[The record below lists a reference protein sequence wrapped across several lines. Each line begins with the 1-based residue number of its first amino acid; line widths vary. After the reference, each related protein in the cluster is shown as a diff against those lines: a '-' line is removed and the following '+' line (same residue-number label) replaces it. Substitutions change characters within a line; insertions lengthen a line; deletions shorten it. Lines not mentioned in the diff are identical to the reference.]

1 MRTADLYRVVAA
13 RFLSR
18 TGSEAAFFV
27 GIWGKAAYTLNA
39 SATAM
44 AVIMFTMSVAS
55 ILGSILAGTLV
66 DRWGP
71 RRVLITFE
79 VLFVPAALAMAVA
92 DNLTTL
98 VVLVGVWAFAGAPVM
113 TAGASFAP
121 FLSADPRD
129 LKRINSRVEGAGS
142 LSFVVGPAAGAL
154 LAATVGVNWVFVLDA
169 VTSLAAVYAI
179 FGVRLAHPPEAAPQR
194 SRGTVGEFTAG
205 LQAVYRLRPLRLY
218 VLAGTLVWMAFGAFG
233 ALEPLFFRDVVGAS
247 VETLGYM
254 NSLFGVGFVIG
265 ASLLPRLPTQVLSA
279 RGLALLV
286 GLVGLGTVLYVGS
299 TDLWIIG
306 IGAVLWAMVIGVM
319 EPTLRTLIHRDTPHA
334 LVGRVIGTAEVH
346 RSAGELVP
354 LAFAP
359 ALAAAFGVQPVMIA
373 GGLLAAVFAVLMIP
387 EARAVDRLI
396 GRVGAGDGDVQGI
409 RMADEPISPN
419 R

>member
-1 MRTADLYRVVAA
+1 MRKADLYRVVAA

-39 SATAM
+39 SATSM
-44 AVIMFTMSVAS
+44 AVIMFAMSVAS

-92 DNLTTL
+92 DNLITL
-98 VVLVGVWAFAGAPVM
+98 VVLVGIWAFAGAPVM

-121 FLSADPRD
+121 FLSTDPGD
-129 LKRINSRVEGAGS
+129 LKRVNAWVEGAGS
-142 LSFVVGPAAGAL
+142 VSFIVGPAAGAL
-154 LAATVGVNWVFVLDA
+154 LAATGGVNWVFVLDA
-169 VTSLAAVYAI
+169 ATSLAAVAAV
-179 FGVRLAHPPEAAPQR
+179 FGVRLANLPKAAAPQTGGAR
-194 SRGTVGEFTAG
+194 SELTAG
-205 LQAVYRLRPLRLY
+205 LRAVYRLRPLRLY

-233 ALEPLFFRDVVGAS
+233 ALEPLFFRDAVGAS

-265 ASLLPRLPTQVLSA
+265 ASLLPRLPSQVLSA
-279 RGLALLV
+279 RGLAVLV

-299 TDLWIIG
+299 TNLWIIG
-306 IGAVLWAMVIGVM
+306 AGAVLWAMVIGVM
-319 EPTLRTLIHRDTPHA
+319 EPTLRTLIHRDAPHA

-346 RSAGELVP
+346 RSAGELLP

-359 ALAAAFGVQPVMIA
+359 ALASAFGVQPVMIA
-373 GGLLAAVFAVLMIP
+373 GGLLAAVFAVLMFP

-396 GRVGAGDGDVQGI
+396 GRVGAADDELQGI